1 MMLEKIAIVAGLGL
15 ALSTA
20 VEAQTP
26 RHSHDGALLELK
38 GTLGLSYMVS
48 HDLGVVEHM
57 SDRVAVMYLGRIV
70 ETGDWREIFER
81 PHPDRGHPRSATS
94 PPRATFSPP
103 QRAGF
108 PIRSIR
114 PTDVRS
120 VRVVATPK
128 PYFSARPCRRWKRDP
143 TGTRY
148 GAGERMRLPALHF
161 RRHEPIRETSRLRP

>member
-38 GTLGLSYMVS
+38 ETLGLSYIM
-48 HDLGVVEHM
+48 
-57 SDRVAVMYLGRIV
+57 I
-70 ETGDWREIFER
+70 
-81 PHPDRGHPRSATS
+81 
-94 PPRATFSPP
+94 
-103 QRAGF
+103 
-108 PIRSIR
+108 
-114 PTDVRS
+114 
-120 VRVVATPK
+120 RVVATPK